1 LGYALSSPHIKVPD
15 IATQTIQVID
25 RLDSP
30 SADHFMNVKLPSPAK
45 YDEFKALLSNPAALE
60 SKLSATRA
68 ALKPIDALLLDEN
81 TGPYLHGDEP
91 GHADFVLFGEY
102 AFARVCPELKKEVWE
117 SDELKGIK
125 GWVERLLNGGLVDK
139 KLLA

>member
-30 SADHFMNVKLPSPAK
+30 SADHFT
-45 YDEFKALLSNPAALE
+45 
-60 SKLSATRA
+60 KLSATRA

-125 GWVERLLNGGLVDK
+125 GWAERLLNGGLVDE